1 MKQQGQKE
9 EQQQTAV
16 TTTTVST
23 ISVDSNITILWLK
36 IL

>member
-23 ISVDSNITILWLK
+23 ISVDSTITILWLK

>member
-23 ISVDSNITILWLK
+23 ISVDSTITIL
-36 IL
+36 